1 MAATK
6 KMPTTPEATIV
17 RVKRETA
24 LFPIVGTTPLIT
36 HAWSEKAKQ
45 EMRDK
50 QTGKAKPKKDAKD
63 PEADFQASKYRLP
76 DGREAFPAVA
86 FKAAIVNAARLFEG
100 ITMTELRQTVY
111 VHGEGPNLLVPIQVE
126 RNDDVG
132 IRELHPV
139 RLEGGKRSYEPI
151 DTVMK
156 TSTLRAQM
164 SERLQAEI
172 AAAVNRWVPL
182 GRKVGLDVAAI
193 VTAAVR
199 QVDDD
204 RAA

>member
-1 MAATK
+1 MAPTK
-6 KMPTTPEATIV
+6 KTPATPEATIV

-50 QTGKAKPKKDAKD
+50 QTGKAKPKKEAKD

-111 VHGEGPNLLVPIQVE
+111 VHGEGPNLLVPIQGESYMREDMVRIGMGTADLRYRACYSGWRAQLMISWVPNVCTLE
-126 RNDDVG
+126 QMVALIEAAGLGG
-132 IRELHPV
+132 IGEWRPEKSKSGQYGMF
-139 RLEGGKRSYEPI
+139 EI
-151 DTVMK
+151 DTE
-156 TSTLRAQM
+156 A
-164 SERLQAEI
+164 
-172 AAAVNRWVPL
+172 
-182 GRKVGLDVAAI
+182 
-193 VTAAVR
+193 
-199 QVDDD
+199 
-204 RAA
+204 

>member
-6 KMPTTPEATIV
+6 KTPATPEATIV

-50 QTGKAKPKKDAKD
+50 QTGKAKPKKEAKD

-111 VHGEGPNLLVPIQVE
+111 VHGEGPNLLVPIQGESYMREDMVRIGMGTADLRYRACYQGWRAQLMISWVPNVCTLE
-126 RNDDVG
+126 QMVALIEAAGLGG
-132 IRELHPV
+132 IGEWRPEKSKSGQYGMF
-139 RLEGGKRSYEPI
+139 EI
-151 DTVMK
+151 DTE
-156 TSTLRAQM
+156 A
-164 SERLQAEI
+164 
-172 AAAVNRWVPL
+172 
-182 GRKVGLDVAAI
+182 
-193 VTAAVR
+193 
-199 QVDDD
+199 
-204 RAA
+204 

>member
-1 MAATK
+1 
-6 KMPTTPEATIV
+6 
-17 RVKRETA
+17 
-24 LFPIVGTTPLIT
+24 
-36 HAWSEKAKQ
+36 
-45 EMRDK
+45 
-50 QTGKAKPKKDAKD
+50 
-63 PEADFQASKYRLP
+63 
-76 DGREAFPAVA
+76 
-86 FKAAIVNAARLFEG
+86 
-100 ITMTELRQTVY
+100 
-111 VHGEGPNLLVPIQVE
+111 
-126 RNDDVG
+126 
-132 IRELHPV
+132 
-139 RLEGGKRSYEPI
+139 
-151 DTVMK
+151 MK

>member
-1 MAATK
+1 MDTERLLQELNDLR
-6 KMPTTPEATIV
+6 EATGTIQP
-17 RVKRETA
+17 RA
-24 LFPIVGTTPLIT
+24 LWLRARAPKHWLHSSFE
-36 HAWSEKAKQ
+36 W
-45 EMRDK
+45 DN
-50 QTGKAKPKKDAKD
+50 GKA
-63 PEADFQASKYRLP
+63 ADKYR
-76 DGREAFPAVA
+76 DIQ
-86 FKAAIVNAARLFEG
+86 AAQLIRIVK
-100 ITMTELRQTVY
+100 
-111 VHGEGPNLLVPIQVE
+111 VE